1 MRNEKNCV
9 NNLAKE
15 EFVEPIKIESS
26 VISIEYVNNIIESEK
41 LEISKSNGSE
51 KKKEA
56 KRIEDR
62 LKDKIALAAREKLG
76 LLSKEKQL
84 QLERKKKAMEFLNQ
98 LRGSGVKIAPQES
111 DEKIVINSDSEGSVH
126 SIPSSP
132 TYERSHVVENK
143 HQSRTKS
150 RSRSRSH
157 SRTR

>member
-1 MRNEKNCV
+1 M
-9 NNLAKE
+9 AKE

-26 VISIEYVNNIIESEK
+26 VISIEIVNTIIESEK
-41 LEISKSNGSE
+41 VEISKSNGSE

-98 LRGSGVKIAPQES
+98 LRGSGVKIVPQDS

-132 TYERSHVVENK
+132 TYEGSREVESK
-143 HQSRTKS
+143 HKSKTKS
-150 RSRSRSH
+150 RSRSRSR